1 MLVLTLLKALITLSA
16 ALLVSAKTTPLPW
29 VLSNSLIIKGAPF
42 TILIRSLVSIGD
54 FAKPVIGI

>member
-29 VLSNSLIIKGAPF
+29 VLSNNLIINGAPF
-42 TILIRSLVSIGD
+42 TILIRSFVSIGD